1 MTIAQNVRQL
11 LEELPPHVE
20 LVAAV
25 KTRTPAEV
33 VEAIDAGI
41 KTIGQNYLNE
51 AERVYEIVGQRV
63 KWHFIG
69 QLQKNKIGAV
79 VSIFDMI
86 ETLDSLELAAAID
99 RECAL
104 AGKMMPVLIEVNS
117 GAEPQKSGVLPEEL
131 EGFIHKTGK
140 LRHIKVAGLMTMG
153 PLSLQPED
161 YRPYFAATRKL
172 FEVIKELKIPR
183 VDMRY
188 LSMGMT
194 DSYQVAIEEGANIIR
209 IGSRLFGPRL

>member
-11 LEELPPHVE
+11 LDELPPHVE

-33 VEAIDAGI
+33 VEAIDAGVT
-41 KTIGQNYLNE
+41 TIGENYLNE

-86 ETLDSLELAAAID
+86 ETLDSLEIAAAID
-99 RECAL
+99 RECAM

-117 GAEPQKSGVLPEEL
+117 GEEPQKSGVFPGEL
-131 EGFIHKTGK
+131 EDFINKAK
-140 LRHIKVAGLMTMG
+140 RLKHIKIAGLMTMG

-161 YRPYFAATRKL
+161 YRPYFATTRKL
-172 FEVIKELKIPR
+172 LEMIKGLKMPR

-194 DSYQVAIEEGANIIR
+194 DSYRVAIEEGANIIR
-209 IGSRLFGPRL
+209 VGSRLFGPRL